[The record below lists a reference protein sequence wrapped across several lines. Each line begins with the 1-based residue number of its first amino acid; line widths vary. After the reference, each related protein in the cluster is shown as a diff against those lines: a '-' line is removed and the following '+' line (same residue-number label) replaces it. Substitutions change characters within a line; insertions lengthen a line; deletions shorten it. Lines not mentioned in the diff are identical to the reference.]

1 MVVTLRTRRR
11 AAGLSYKYHD
21 DAGHSTQAHI
31 NGYGGAAAA
40 FPPPGGGAPR
50 RGVLAGG
57 HDQRLPLP

>member
-1 MVVTLRTRRR
+1 MMCPINTT
-11 AAGLSYKYHD
+11 ATPGSSGAQ
-21 DAGHSTQAHI
+21 HSTQAHI

-40 FPPPGGGAPR
+40 FPPPGPGGGTAR